1 MRRFSLIYRGPR
13 AWLIW
18 LNVLISC
25 AALVPSLLQ
34 CFFALSYAS
43 GKYIGESAI
52 VPGMFSAL
60 LLAAIGEKGYVVCVP
75 VLLPAC
81 LLLPALLLMPRI
93 PWRVKAVTAAVEL
106 AALVL
111 MSRTVAMLNLQFQY
125 GRFNG
130 LFS

>member
-1 MRRFSLIYRGPR
+1 MRRFGLMYRGPR

-18 LNVLISC
+18 LNLLISC
-25 AALVPSLLQ
+25 AALVPSFLQ
-34 CFFALSYAS
+34 CFFWLSYAS
-43 GKYIGESAI
+43 GKYIGEVAI

-81 LLLPALLLMPRI
+81 LLLPALLLTPRI
-93 PWRVKAVTAAVEL
+93 PWRVKAVTATVEL
-106 AALVL
+106 AALLL
-111 MSRTVAMLNLQFQY
+111 MCRTVAMLNLQFQH
-125 GRFNG
+125 GEFKG